1 MDVRIEDRVS
11 AVELK
16 PASSGRMIIALGLLA
31 GIGILAWRTMEPGR
45 YRDLVWILSGFFA
58 VRVVLGRVR
67 SR

>member
-11 AVELK
+11 VVDLK
-16 PASSGRMIIALGLLA
+16 PAGRERMVIALGLLA
-31 GIGILAWRTMEPGR
+31 GIGVSARLTMEPGR

-58 VRVVLGRVR
+58 VRVVLGWVR